1 MHVERLNQQIKV
13 MEEKVKQCKEEKLL
27 LEAKVYKAHARLDKL
42 IKESNLDAYP
52 QMSLFCI

>member
-52 QMSLFCI
+52 